1 MALKQVTLSEH
12 QERLRRAQRFL
23 EAHLDEPLDPRAV
36 AKAAHYSLH
45 HFHRLFRAHFG
56 ESVMQHLRRLR
67 IERAARQLRG
77 TERSILEIG
86 LTAGYGSP
94 EAFLRAFREH
104 FGVLPSELRA
114 QPALRVQGWVAQPPG
129 RPLAPI
135 EVRGFDALPV
145 AFRRHVG
152 GYATIGPFWQSVRSW
167 AEEQGWLDGRARLY
181 GLCHDDPDVTAE
193 AQLRFDAAVDAGP
206 AVSSLP
212 ELERT
217 LVPAG
222 TYAVGLHVGPYDR
235 LHETYLDV
243 IGRWLPTSGYDLVA
257 EPVVEH
263 YLDDPSVTP
272 PERLRTEVRVRIAE
286 AD

>member
-1 MALKQVTLSEH
+1 MALKPVTRSEH
-12 QERLRRAQRFL
+12 QARLQRAQRYL
-23 EAHLDEPLDPRAV
+23 EVHLDEPLDPQAV

-77 TERSILEIG
+77 TDHSILDIA
-86 LTAGYGSP
+86 LWAGYGSP

-114 QPALRVQGWVAQPPG
+114 QPALRVQGWVAQPEP
-129 RPLAPI
+129 RPCAPI
-135 EVRGFDALPV
+135 EVRRFEALPV
-145 AFRRHVG
+145 AFRRHLG
-152 GYATIGPFWQSVRSW
+152 GYGTIGPFWQGVRAW
-167 AEEQGWLDGRARLY
+167 AEAQRWLDDRPRLY
-181 GLCHDDPDVTAE
+181 GLCHDEPDVTQE
-193 AQLRFDAAVDAGP
+193 AQLRFDAAIDVGAGGSAVP
-206 AVSSLP
+206 AA
-212 ELERT
+212 ERT
-217 LVPAG
+217 VVPAG
-222 TYAVGLHVGPYDR
+222 TYAVGLHVGPYER

-263 YLDDPSVTP
+263 YLDDPLVTP